1 MKKQNDFKDDS
12 NISSISSKQSEQSS
26 KSQEDGL
33 TRDVKYSGLPSVL
46 IIGKPNVGKSTLF
59 NRLLHKRRSITEPTE
74 CVTREPIEEVAMLEE
89 NPIRLI
95 DSAGFLPHIPK
106 TKMSIIDEL
115 AREKTLKAIEE
126 VDKLLLLLDATSF
139 THQDEEFIELLR
151 PHSRKLVVAVNKT
164 EGGRYKNEAYNLLQ
178 KGFEKIIFISAEHGE
193 NMGELT
199 SSILE
204 GLDFS
209 RVKLENIAKQIKIAI
224 VGKPNTGKSTLSN
237 YLTKSDASIVTDI
250 AGTTRDVIEGSFS
263 HKGYRFLLQDT
274 AGIRKKASVKENIEY
289 YAVKRALSSIEK
301 ADVVFHLIDVKEGL
315 SEQDKKISFAA
326 ADKGVPLIF
335 VLNKCDTI
343 ENTKRIKREN
353 AKNIQ
358 TMFGKM
364 SYAPIISISAIKGE
378 GVSELLSVAITV
390 NTQLNRKIETSSL
403 NIALKD
409 WTSKTPPPSK
419 PNMSFKLKYILQKS
433 VHPVEFLLFANKPE
447 MVSESYL
454 RYIQNSIRRDLGFSA
469 IPILLSVRPS
479 RSKWEER

>member
-1 MKKQNDFKDDS
+1 MD
-12 NISSISSKQSEQSS
+12 SSIEECLIK
-26 KSQEDGL
+26 
-33 TRDVKYSGLPSVL
+33 DVKYSGLPSVL

-74 CVTREPIEEVAMLEE
+74 CVTREPIEEVAMLEDK
-89 NPIRLI
+89 PVLLI

-106 TKMSIIDEL
+106 TKISIIDEI

-126 VDKLLLLLDATSF
+126 ADKLLLLLDATSF

-151 PHSRKLVVAVNKT
+151 PHSCKLIVAVNKT
-164 EGGRYKNEAYNLLQ
+164 EGGRYKNEAYNLLE
-178 KGFEKIIFISAEHGE
+178 KGFKDIIFISAEHGE
-193 NMGELT
+193 NIAELIA
-199 SSILE
+199 SILQ

-209 RVKLENIAKQIKIAI
+209 KVKLESVAKQIKISI

-289 YAVKRALSSIEK
+289 YAVKRALASIEK
-301 ADVVFHLIDVKEGL
+301 ADVVFHLIDVNEGL

-326 ADKGVPLIF
+326 TDKGVPVIF

-343 ENTKRIKREN
+343 ENTKKIKREN

-364 SYAPIISISAIKGE
+364 SYAPIISISAMTGD
-378 GVSELLSVAITV
+378 GVNELLNMAITL
-390 NTQLNRKIETSSL
+390 NTQLNRKIETSAL

-409 WTSKTPPPSK
+409 WLTKSPPPSK
-419 PNMSFKLKYILQKS
+419 PNMSFKLRYLVQKS
-433 VHPVEFLLFANKPE
+433 THPVEFLVFANKPK

-454 RYIQNSIRRDLGFSA
+454 RYLQNSIRRDLGFSS
-469 IPILLSVRPS
+469 IPILLSVKPS
-479 RSKWEER
+479 RTNWEER

>member
-1 MKKQNDFKDDS
+1 MD
-12 NISSISSKQSEQSS
+12 SSKE
-26 KSQEDGL
+26 ECL
-33 TRDVKYSGLPSVL
+33 TKDVKYSGLPTVL

-74 CVTREPIEEVAMLEE
+74 CVTREPIEEVAMLEDK
-89 NPIRLI
+89 PVLLI

-106 TKMSIIDEL
+106 TKISIIDEI

-126 VDKLLLLLDATSF
+126 TDKLLLLLDATSF

-151 PHSRKLVVAVNKT
+151 PHSSKLIVAVNKT
-164 EGGRYKNEAYNLLQ
+164 EGGRYKSEAYNLLE
-178 KGFEKIIFISAEHGE
+178 KGFKDIIFISAEHGE
-193 NMGELT
+193 NIAELIA
-199 SSILE
+199 SILQ

-209 RVKLENIAKQIKIAI
+209 KVKLESVAKQIKISI

-274 AGIRKKASVKENIEY
+274 AGIRKKTSVKENIEY
-289 YAVKRALSSIEK
+289 YAVKRALASIEK
-301 ADVVFHLIDVKEGL
+301 ADVVFHLIDVNEGL

-326 ADKGVPLIF
+326 TDKGVPVIF

-343 ENTKRIKREN
+343 ENTKKIKREN

-364 SYAPIISISAIKGE
+364 SYAPIISISAMTGD
-378 GVSELLSVAITV
+378 GVNELLNMAITL
-390 NTQLNRKIETSSL
+390 NTQLNRKIETSAL

-409 WTSKTPPPSK
+409 WLTKSPPPSK
-419 PNMSFKLKYILQKS
+419 PNMSFKLRYLVQKS
-433 VHPVEFLLFANKPE
+433 THPVEFLVFANKPK

-454 RYIQNSIRRDLGFSA
+454 RYLQNSIRRDLGFSS
-469 IPILLSVRPS
+469 IPILLSVKAS
-479 RSKWEER
+479 RTNWEERQAHSV